1 MKRLIIYIKD
11 KGGCGASFACVAHAT
26 LLRRA
31 GANPL
36 LVDTDGEIGHLRR
49 NFPTEDVRSFSFHA
63 KESDRVDF
71 AEILEEGREIVL
83 VDMPA
88 ASLTLMGKI
97 ERDYG
102 FIGLAHGVGYV
113 VTFVCVG
120 TPDPASLYAVEGA
133 ADLDPDASLVFVR
146 NHGFGENR
154 DFLVWDGSLADDLD
168 PHDGKAVLAARG
180 GYDLHMPLLDRGT
193 VALMAAFGITFEDTT
208 HAKLKSGRRSQVQTF
223 LTRLEAEFRKAG
235 RIMGLP
241 DIAVEVALR

>member
-31 GANPL
+31 GFSPL

-49 NFPTEDVRSFSFHA
+49 NFPAEDVRSFSFHA
-63 KESDRVDF
+63 VESDRVDF
-71 AEILEEGREIVL
+71 AEILDERREIVL
-83 VDMPA
+83 IDMPA
-88 ASLTLMGKI
+88 ASLTLMDKI

-102 FIGLAHGVGYV
+102 FVRLAHAAGYA

-133 ADLDPDASLVFVR
+133 ADLDPDAALVFVR

-154 DFLVWDGSLADDLD
+154 DFLVWDGSPADDLK
-168 PHDGKAVLAARG
+168 PHAGKAVLAARG

-193 VALMAAFGITFEDTT
+193 VALMSAYGITFESIS
-208 HAKLKSGRRSQVQTF
+208 HPKLKSGRRSQVETF
-223 LTRLEAEFRKAG
+223 LARLKSELRKAG
-235 RIMGLP
+235 AIMGLET
-241 DIAVEVALR
+241 AVPA